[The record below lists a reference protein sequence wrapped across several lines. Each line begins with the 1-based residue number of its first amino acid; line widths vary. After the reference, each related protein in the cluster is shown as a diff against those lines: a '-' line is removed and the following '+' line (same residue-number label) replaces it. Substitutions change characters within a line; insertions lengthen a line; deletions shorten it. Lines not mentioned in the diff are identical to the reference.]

1 MNDGLCKVSLF
12 GGVSGACGATT
23 CVASMCSAQLI
34 MTSYDPNQSPSS
46 HKTTCD
52 HVVISAFITGH

>member
-1 MNDGLCKVSLF
+1 MNGGLCKVS
-12 GGVSGACGATT
+12 GAGGATT

-52 HVVISAFITGH
+52 HVVISPCITGH